1 MTYTYNPDDKFG
13 AKDTL
18 AEDHPEKKILG
29 VEFDEEFK
37 KIAGAFAI
45 FDPDGDG
52 DIEIGNIDG
61 LQEALDTE
69 RQERI
74 DADAD
79 LQGQID
85 ALDPDGD
92 REVSWD
98 EIKDKPTEFPPEA
111 HTHEQSE
118 IDGLETRLDAIEGSI
133 TDGGG
138 FVEAPNDGKLYGRQS
153 EAWAE
158 VVVPDAADPDWSD
171 IQSKPT
177 EFPPA
182 AHGHEIAE
190 INGLSDALTDAGA
203 PTSWNDVT
211 GKPAEFPPSDHPH
224 VVADITDFDP
234 ADYQPVGDYATEQYV
249 DDSIAAIDFPDG
261 GNGNPV
267 VIADDPP
274 ADPEEGDLWYS
285 SKADDEG
292 LYCWDGEVWFE
303 AGGANG
309 ADGADGADGKQ
320 IWSETTPDGD
330 IYYNDGNV
338 GIGTNSPA
346 SVVTSAGN
354 SLVVASLTGGSASA
368 SFQTANAQWEVGSF
382 ENSGGIFGVFN
393 NATTSFPLSIDT
405 DGDVQMLGS
414 RLLMFAGNNDTEIA
428 ISFKKKDATE
438 SIRIYSDES
447 ADLKFWDGVNGIN
460 RMRLDVSGNMTVHGT
475 VYANGS
481 PLTSTRELISTL
493 STLRNATKDETTLEG
508 MRDALSDAIGGLIE
522 KFEHEIATMPVPEPE
537 ATTQEIPE

>member
-85 ALDPDGD
+85 ALDPNSDASI
-92 REVSWD
+92 EWD
-98 EIKDKPTEFPPEA
+98 EITDKPTEFPPEA

-405 DGDVQMLGS
+405 DGNVQMLGS
-414 RLLMFAGNNDTEIA
+414 RLLMYAGNNDTEIA
-428 ISFKKKDATE
+428 ISFRKQNRDE

-522 KFEHEIATMPVPEPE
+522 KFEHEIATMPVPE